1 MDKIKTIISTVL
13 SVFGALWLVIEIVD
27 YFGGEDNAEKMRS
40 LWWLFLLAAIAICA
54 FRLWPKKRFS
64 YLVDGRDISVEL
76 VVGDIFKEEG
86 PIIIGS
92 NTAFETSQTLIS
104 KSSVQGLFSSKYFSD
119 IRPINDQV
127 NSQQPNR
134 PVDFGTTVTIRGN
147 NRVAYFCAIAEMNEA
162 GVAKSNM
169 ENLRAS
175 LGGLWVYLSG
185 NSEKCVLN
193 VPVLGSGFSRI
204 SEPREEIIRE
214 IVLSFLAAISDSSFC
229 EGIRIVVHPKDVK
242 KYGLKI
248 DKIIKF
254 LEHHCQYAPKRP
266 SPVTVGSAEN

>member
-1 MDKIKTIISTVL
+1 MDKFKTIVSTTL
-13 SVFGALWLVIEIVD
+13 SVFGALWLMVEIID
-27 YFGGEDNAEKMRS
+27 YFGGEENAEKMRS
-40 LWWLFLLAAIAICA
+40 FWWVFLLVAVIICVE
-54 FRLWPKKRFS
+54 RLWPKKMFS

-76 VVGDIFKEEG
+76 VIGDIFKQDG
-86 PIIIGS
+86 PIIVGS

-104 KSSVQGLFSSKYFSD
+104 KTSLQGLFSSKYFSD
-119 IRPINDQV
+119 IRSINDQV

-134 PVDFGTTVTIRGN
+134 PVDFGTTVTVRGN

-162 GVAKSNM
+162 GVARSNM

-175 LGGLWVYLSG
+175 LGGLWVYLSR
-185 NSEKCVLN
+185 NAEKCILN

-204 SEPREEIIRE
+204 SASREEIIQE
-214 IVLSFLAAISDSSFC
+214 IVLSFLVAITDSSFC

-248 DKIIKF
+248 DKITKF
-254 LEHHCQYAPKRP
+254 LEHHCQYAPQ
-266 SPVTVGSAEN
+266 SPGRNNVGSAES